1 MRTAADAVA
10 ATGPGPPHRVA
21 CRNIHCIGV
30 EREVRPHHHIDN
42 LTGSRW
48 HATDSRPAVLID
60 NAQRRSLH
68 VRDICS
74 LLARFSSDEESNR
87 KNGREPKNQ
96 PCCIRCFHMVVFF
109 TRQHSGYLRVE
120 TPLTLCGSSKRNIAQ
135 ASPKKASR
143 IFLVAGNIALICATR
158 MVTKLLRT
166 QCGEYFT
173 IVTDQRSA
181 TSHYQPQ
188 LHTQGLGAGVGR
200 GRGVI
205 LGRGVGPC

>member
-1 MRTAADAVA
+1 MAAIKKNNRA
-10 ATGPGPPHRVA
+10 ALNLFIMLILSYA
-21 CRNIHCIGV
+21 SLYEFCV
-30 EREVRPHHHIDN
+30 ESQVK
-42 LTGSRW
+42 
-48 HATDSRPAVLID
+48 
-60 NAQRRSLH
+60 
-68 VRDICS
+68 
-74 LLARFSSDEESNR
+74 LLRLGAGD
-87 KNGREPKNQ
+87 
-96 PCCIRCFHMVVFF
+96 
-109 TRQHSGYLRVE
+109 
-120 TPLTLCGSSKRNIAQ
+120 IAQ

-166 QCGEYFT
+166 QCGEYFP